1 VATVTLLGLIGMILL
16 PLLGHA
22 LAMTAKAF
30 GILDGL
36 VIHAIPQVVAAGFA
50 YSASAGAT
58 ATIIKMTRVCL
69 LAPMVFG
76 IGLIYARHKAR
87 QSQETNRKKVNTF
100 SLFPKFILGFLAMA
114 LLRTL
119 GYVPD
124 LTVHLPSAAWAGDVQ
139 MNFNVAAL
147 AQKSASFCLVMS
159 MAAVGLETKVSALKR
174 TGAKPFLAG
183 LISSVVIILAI
194 LALIKLL
201 GIS

>member
-1 VATVTLLGLIGMILL
+1 MRN
-16 PLLGHA
+16 
-22 LAMTAKAF
+22 KA
-30 GILDGL
+30 
-36 VIHAIPQVVAAGFA
+36 IHITKS
-50 YSASAGAT
+50 YS
-58 ATIIKMTRVCL
+58 IQLMRVCL
-69 LAPMVFG
+69 LAPMVFV

-87 QSQETNRKKVNTF
+87 HSQEANHKRVGMF

-139 MNFNVAAL
+139 KNFDVAAL
-147 AQKSASFCLVMS
+147 AQKAASFCLVMS

-183 LISSVVIILAI
+183 LISSLVIILAI
-194 LALIKLL
+194 LALIKLF